1 MNQGL
6 TGVVL
11 PADSPFSLDLGIQVL
26 EWAGGRA
33 LITLDIDERH
43 TNRRGVAHGG
53 VIATLADMA
62 LSLAW
67 RSAALE
73 RPPAGTV
80 NLNVSFVAPA
90 RGRLTAEGRLLH
102 MTGSCAFCEG
112 RILNE
117 DGGLAAV
124 AQGVFR
130 MRKPAA
136 NLNEVD
142 QPSGQAQRQ

>member
-1 MNQGL
+1 MDQDLAG
-6 TGVVL
+6 VL
-11 PADSPFSLDLGIQVL
+11 PADSPFSLDLGIKVL
-26 EWAGGRA
+26 EWAEGRA
-33 LITLDIDERH
+33 LIALDVDERH

-67 RSAALE
+67 RSAAPE

-80 NLNVSFVAPA
+80 NLSVTFVAPA
-90 RGRLTAEGRLLH
+90 HGRITAEGRLLH

-112 RILNE
+112 RILNG

-124 AQGVFR
+124 AQGTFR
-130 MRKPAA
+130 MRWATK
-136 NLNEVD
+136 D
-142 QPSGQAQRQ
+142 SGEGAHPHS